1 MTYKKKNK
9 ENSVLELGRKAMC
22 VRDEIVERS
31 EKGLKDPMRHF
42 FSENHGSH
50 KGLLT
55 RPVTWSNG
63 GFKELPAVFGN
74 SL

>member
-1 MTYKKKNK
+1 
-9 ENSVLELGRKAMC
+9 MC